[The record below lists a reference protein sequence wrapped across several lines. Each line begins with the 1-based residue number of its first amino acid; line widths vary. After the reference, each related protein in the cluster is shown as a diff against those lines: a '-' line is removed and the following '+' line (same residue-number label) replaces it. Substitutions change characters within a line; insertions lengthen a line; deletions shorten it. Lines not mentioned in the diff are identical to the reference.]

1 MHKPTTRQATVS
13 DELIDA
19 LEAMLEKYWSPALFD
34 YRESGGDSN
43 PELEN
48 HIFLKLEVI
57 CQWLD
62 DVEENG
68 TGS

>member
-1 MHKPTTRQATVS
+1 MPKPTTRQATVS

-19 LEAMLEKYWSPALFD
+19 LEAMLAAYWSPALSD

-57 CQWLD
+57 REWLD
-62 DVEENG
+62 DIEENG
-68 TGS
+68 TGP

>member
-1 MHKPTTRQATVS
+1 MHEPTTRQATVS
-13 DELIDA
+13 NELIDA
-19 LEAMLEKYWSPALFD
+19 LEAMLEEYWSLALFD
-34 YRESGGDSN
+34 YRESGGESN
-43 PELEN
+43 PETQN

-68 TGS
+68 TGP